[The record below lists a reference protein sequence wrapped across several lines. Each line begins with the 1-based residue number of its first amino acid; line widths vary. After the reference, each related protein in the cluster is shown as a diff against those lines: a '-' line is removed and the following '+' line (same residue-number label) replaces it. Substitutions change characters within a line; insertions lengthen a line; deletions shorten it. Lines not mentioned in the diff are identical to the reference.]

1 MIFKK
6 NQTAQK
12 KTNIIDNV
20 ITTIILHLLIFNLF
34 LDESPRRASTFERR
48 CSLNTGTT
56 KQDPCE
62 SRTRVSREWAGDVNR
77 PLEKL
82 RNFTAPRLGEI
93 PRLSSGIGKNRRR
106 ESTALITIRSPPRI
120 VVISLENESNIPKFI
135 ARSPTVSS
143 FLWKNIQAPR
153 FPTLLS
159 NNVTDLGQGFS
170 RI

>member
-1 MIFKK
+1 MP
-6 NQTAQK
+6 
-12 KTNIIDNV
+12 
-20 ITTIILHLLIFNLF
+20 IFNLF

-93 PRLSSGIGKNRRR
+93 PRLSSGIGTAGKTGGGNQRR
-106 ESTALITIRSPPRI
+106 
-120 VVISLENESNIPKFI
+120 
-135 ARSPTVSS
+135 
-143 FLWKNIQAPR
+143 
-153 FPTLLS
+153 
-159 NNVTDLGQGFS
+159 
-170 RI
+170 